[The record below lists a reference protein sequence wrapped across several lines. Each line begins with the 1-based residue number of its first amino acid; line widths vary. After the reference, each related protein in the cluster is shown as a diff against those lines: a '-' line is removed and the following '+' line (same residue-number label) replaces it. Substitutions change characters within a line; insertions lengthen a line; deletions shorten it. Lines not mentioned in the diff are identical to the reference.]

1 MMTIVRTLNP
11 RARRPT
17 TEMTPMSGGLKA
29 FVIAVA
35 LAAIAATTGVTLSA
49 YSASSDNSGST
60 FATAATFGGA
70 CPGTTIVPSYLTGWE
85 AGRKGAH
92 ADVFMGFGT
101 AANTSVQTTVTR
113 SGSYALR
120 AAPAGAAAYM
130 SWTNGALPTS
140 TTVRFAVRFET
151 LPAANVSEV
160 FAVRTAGTPAA
171 ILRFVKATNTFTF
184 ALVGSSTVTSAS
196 TVALSAGQWYVI
208 DVQYNPSASPH
219 QLAWRL
225 DGAAQPSVSVA
236 SAASQVFETQLG
248 SKTTDSYT
256 AYYDDVMLTPSATHY
271 PLGDGRVYALKP
283 DGMGDLAPAG
293 SNFVGDDGFAI
304 DSASWQRLDESPM
317 TSFADY
323 IAQTAI
329 NTTSYAEIT
338 FADTTETC
346 IRAASGYMTFHTL
359 TNRTSNAKLL
369 VYDGAAASTI
379 RDGDFNHT
387 TGRDASKP
395 ITPAGTWS
403 QSALNGLLGRF
414 GYWSGGAG
422 GSPSP
427 LLDAALIEYEVPQ

>member
-1 MMTIVRTLNP
+1 
-11 RARRPT
+11 
-17 TEMTPMSGGLKA
+17 MSGGLKA
-29 FVIAVA
+29 LVMVLA
-35 LAAIAATTGVTLSA
+35 LAAIAATTGATLSA
-49 YSASSDNSGST
+49 YSSSSANSGSS
-60 FATAATFGGA
+60 FATAATFGSP
-70 CPGTTIVPSYLTGWE
+70 CPNTTIVPSYLTGWE

-92 ADVFMGFGT
+92 ADVFAGFGT
-101 AANTSVQTTVTR
+101 AANTSVQTAVTR

-120 AAPAGAAAYM
+120 AAPAAGSAYM
-130 SWTNGALPTS
+130 SWTNTALPTS

-160 FAVRTAGTPAA
+160 FAVRTAGAPGA

-196 TVALSAGQWYVI
+196 TVALSAGRWYVI
-208 DVQYNPSASPH
+208 DVQYSVSASPH

-225 DGAAQPSVSVA
+225 DGVAQPSVSVA
-236 SAASQVFETQLG
+236 STASQVYETQFG

-256 AYYDDVMLTPSATHY
+256 AYYDDVMLTASATHY

-283 DGMGDLAPAG
+283 DGMGNLAPAG
-293 SNFVGDDGFAI
+293 SNFAGDDGLAI
-304 DSASWQRLDESPM
+304 DSTSWQRLDESPM
-317 TSFADY
+317 TAFTDY

-359 TNRTSNAKLL
+359 TSRTSNAKFL

-387 TGRDASKP
+387 TGRDVTKP
-395 ITPAGTWS
+395 ITPATTWTR
-403 QSALNGLLGRF
+403 SALNGLLGRF
-414 GYWSGGAG
+414 GYWSGGASN
-422 GSPSP
+422 SPSP